1 MKTAQEDIEIR
12 ETAGL
17 KSCNSCS
24 RELREGDKF
33 CRRCG
38 ANQIRGTASESPEA
52 MDATDDDSKYRTS
65 RLLDANDCYRFSGS
79 LMKSLVGNVSVRRS
93 RINNR
98 FAKRVVSLL
107 AAPALWLMI
116 VLLAPFDA
124 YVAARSIGGE
134 D

>member
-1 MKTAQEDIEIR
+1 MNTAEQEIEIR

-17 KSCNSCS
+17 KSCDDCS
-24 RELREGDKF
+24 RELREGDRF

-38 ANQIRGTASESPEA
+38 ADQNGSPADGDVGRGRRLASS
-52 MDATDDDSKYRTS
+52 YRTS
-65 RLLDANDCYRFSGS
+65 RLSEADECRRFSGS
-79 LMKSLVGNVSVRRS
+79 LMKSLVGSVSVRAS

-98 FAKRVVSLL
+98 FARLVISML
-107 AAPALWLMI
+107 AAPPLWLLI

-124 YVAARSIGGE
+124 YAAARSIANE

>member
-1 MKTAQEDIEIR
+1 MNTAEQEIEIR

-17 KSCNSCS
+17 KSCNGCS
-24 RELREGDKF
+24 RELREGDRF

-38 ANQIRGTASESPEA
+38 AIQTGAPAAAVSYASEAE
-52 MDATDDDSKYRTS
+52 SKYRTS
-65 RLLDANDCYRFSGS
+65 RLQRADDCRRFSGS
-79 LMKSLVGNVSVRRS
+79 LMKSLVANVSARTS
-93 RINNR
+93 RANNR
-98 FAKRVVSLL
+98 FAKLVISIL

-124 YVAARSIGGE
+124 YAAARSIANE